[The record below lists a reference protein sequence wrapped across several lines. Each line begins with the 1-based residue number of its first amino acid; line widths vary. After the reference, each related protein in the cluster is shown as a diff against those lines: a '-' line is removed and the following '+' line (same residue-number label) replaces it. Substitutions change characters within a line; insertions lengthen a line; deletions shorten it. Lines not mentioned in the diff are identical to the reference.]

1 MLLHRTLELYPG
13 SCFLLAE
20 NVLSVWI
27 SEQNKGISPFPVAP
41 IHVKT
46 PMKIYFWEDPTSGN
60 RILHYNVTY
69 K

>member
-1 MLLHRTLELYPG
+1 V
-13 SCFLLAE
+13 E

-27 SEQNKGISPFPVAP
+27 LERNKDISPFPVLAP
-41 IHVKT
+41 VRVKT
-46 PMKIYFWEDPTSGN
+46 PMKKYFWEDPTSGN